1 MTALRVQDRI
11 DIIKAAEKMKEVCRR
26 ITTCRECPLCLE
38 NGECMASKY
47 VPIDWKVND
56 DTE

>member
-1 MTALRVQDRI
+1 MGQQDRI
-11 DIIKAAEKMKEVCRR
+11 DIIRAAEKMKEICRR

-47 VPIDWKVND
+47 VPIDWEVGND
-56 DTE
+56 SR

>member
-1 MTALRVQDRI
+1 MALGVQDRI
-11 DIIKAAEKMKEVCRR
+11 DIIKAAEKMKEICRR